1 MVEFLVGSDANLE
14 LKDNNGNTA
23 LHYAARKGFLPTV
36 ECLVKNGAKLE
47 EKNLVPKPVCSLLAM
62 RPNKLGCLPLTI
74 NFQSC
79 LTFACYTRS
88 FPRRKHLKSAPI
100 GLALAVPSNSKS

>member
-23 LHYAARKGFLPTV
+23 LHYAARKGFFPTV

-47 EKNLVPKPVCSLLAM
+47 EKNLVSKTLLFVAG
-62 RPNKLGCLPLTI
+62 NEA
-74 NFQSC
+74 Q
-79 LTFACYTRS
+79 
-88 FPRRKHLKSAPI
+88 
-100 GLALAVPSNSKS
+100 